1 MSEEKAAPAESA
13 PAAAAPAPSKLPL
26 ILSIVNTVATLAM
39 VGVLV
44 LSFKKEKT
52 KPSVDD
58 IVLKEHGE
66 GEKAEGGGG
75 HGEKADAHG
84 GAAKGGGKKKGGEF
98 GKMITLDQFTV
109 NLATP
114 GTVNPKFLR
123 LAVVVEVPNDE
134 TENEVNAKMP
144 QVRNAIIDLIN
155 SKRPADLASSE
166 GRDYLKDE
174 IKNALNAF
182 MVTGKVR
189 GVYFT
194 NFAVTG

>member
-1 MSEEKAAPAESA
+1 MSEEKAPAENSA
-13 PAAAAPAPSKLPL
+13 PAAASSAGSSKLPL

-39 VGVLV
+39 MGVLI
-44 LSFKKEKT
+44 LSFKKDKT

-58 IVLKEHGE
+58 IVTTEHGE
-66 GEKAEGGGG
+66 GEKAAGG
-75 HGEKADAHG
+75 HGAPAGEHG
-84 GAAKGGGKKKGGEF
+84 APASSGKKKSGEF

-123 LAVVVEVPNDE
+123 LAVTVEVANDE
-134 TENEVNAKMP
+134 TENEVNAKIP

-166 GRDYLKDE
+166 GRDYLKEE

-182 MVTGKVR
+182 LVTGKVR

>member
-13 PAAAAPAPSKLPL
+13 PAAAPAASKLPL

-66 GEKAEGGGG
+66 GEKAEGG

-84 GAAKGGGKKKGGEF
+84 GGGHGAAGGKKKGGEF

-123 LAVVVEVPNDE
+123 LAVTVEVPNDE

-166 GRDYLKDE
+166 GRDYLKEE